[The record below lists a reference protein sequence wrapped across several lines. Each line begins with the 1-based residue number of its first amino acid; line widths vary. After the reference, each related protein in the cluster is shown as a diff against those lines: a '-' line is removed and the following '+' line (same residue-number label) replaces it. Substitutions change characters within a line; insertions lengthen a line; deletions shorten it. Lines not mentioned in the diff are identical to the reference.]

1 MLTLREAQDT
11 VERLAPGPYYRD
23 HYRGYETDYLAQVAD
38 LVDSRRPGLRVLEVG
53 PGWGTLAVWMAARGY
68 DVTVM
73 DYLPVGTFIAQ
84 ELLVETDIRY
94 EQWAIDQS
102 APPPGLGYG
111 LVVMTQVLP
120 HLKWSPVTALA
131 NVASVMHPEGIL
143 VTSALDA
150 ECYPHIHP
158 AFAHWRDVPQWTPGA
173 EPAPELEVC
182 MYTHETLAEL
192 LSGSFTSVRVWRPEG
207 STTMLA
213 TCRGVS

>member
-1 MLTLREAQDT
+1 MTIEQAQDF
-11 VERLAPGPYYRD
+11 VERMAPNPYYRD
-23 HYRGYETDYLAQVAD
+23 HYRGYEADYLQGVAD
-38 LVDSRRPGLRVLEVG
+38 VVSEQPPGLRVLEIG

-73 DYLPVGTFIAQ
+73 DYLPVGTFISPA
-84 ELLVETDIRY
+84 LLDETGIQY

-102 APPPGLGYG
+102 APPPGLGYE

-120 HLKWSPVTALA
+120 HLKWSPADAVR
-131 NVASVMHPEGIL
+131 NVASTMHQDGLL

-150 ECYPHIHP
+150 ECYPHIVP
-158 AFAHWRDVPQWTPGA
+158 AHRHWAHVPQWSPGA
-173 EPAPELEVC
+173 EPTPELEVC
-182 MYTHETLAEL
+182 MYTRDTLRDL
-192 LSGSFTSVRVWRPEG
+192 LDLAFTSVRVWRPEG

>member
-1 MLTLREAQDT
+1 MLTLHEAQDI
-11 VERLAPGPYYRD
+11 VERLAPSDYYRD

-73 DYLPVGTFIAQ
+73 DYLPVGTFIAH
-84 ELLVETDIRY
+84 ELLDETGIIY

-102 APPPGLGYG
+102 APPPGLGYE

-120 HLKWSPVTALA
+120 HLKWSPVTALG
-131 NVASVMHPEGIL
+131 NVASMMHPDGML

-158 AFAHWRDVPQWTPGA
+158 AFAHWRDVPEWAPGA

>member
-23 HYRGYETDYLAQVAD
+23 HYRGFEADYLQGVAD
-38 LVDSRRPGLRVLEVG
+38 VVAEQPSGLRVLEVG

-73 DYLPVGTFIAQ
+73 DYLPIGTFIAPA
-84 ELLVETDIRY
+84 LLDETGIHY

-120 HLKWSPVTALA
+120 HLKWSPVTALR
-131 NVASVMHPEGIL
+131 NVASVMHPDGTL

-158 AFAHWRDVPQWTPGA
+158 AFSHWRDVPQWTPGA
-173 EPAPELEVC
+173 EPVPDLEVC
-182 MYTHETLAEL
+182 MYTQETLGEL
-192 LSGSFTSVRVWRPEG
+192 LSGAFMSVRVWRPEG

-213 TCRGVS
+213 TCRGVE

>member
-1 MLTLREAQDT
+1 VTIEQAQDF
-11 VERLAPGPYYRD
+11 VERMAPNPYYRD
-23 HYRGYETDYLAQVAD
+23 HYRGYEADYLQGVAD
-38 LVDSRRPGLRVLEVG
+38 VVSEQPPGLRVLEIG

-73 DYLPVGTFIAQ
+73 DYLPVGTFISPA
-84 ELLVETDIRY
+84 LLDETGIQY

-102 APPPGLGYG
+102 APPPGLGYE

-120 HLKWSPVTALA
+120 HLKWSPADAVR
-131 NVASVMHPEGIL
+131 NVASTMHQDGLL

-150 ECYPHIHP
+150 ECYPHIVP
-158 AFAHWRDVPQWTPGA
+158 AHRHWAHVPQWSPGA
-173 EPAPELEVC
+173 EPTPELEVC
-182 MYTHETLAEL
+182 MYTRDTLRDL
-192 LSGSFTSVRVWRPEG
+192 LDLAFTSVRVWRPEG